1 MSIDLSQFHQVFFEE
16 SFEGL
21 DIMESGLLEL
31 DPAAID
37 SEMINAI
44 FRAAHSIKGGS
55 ATFGF
60 TSVSEFTH
68 VLETLL
74 DEVRDGSRSIS
85 RDEVDLF
92 LQSVDCLRALLEG
105 LQAETEV
112 DTTQSQA
119 LIKQFEAILGAGPAE
134 QGGAESVESTGEN
147 AGWIVHFNPE
157 PQIMTTGNEPLR
169 MFNQLAELG
178 ELHIETDLSRLPAFN
193 GMNVES
199 CYTSWR
205 LELRGAEIEKAQVEE
220 IFEWVVDDAEITIDP
235 LFIEQQVVEQQVV
248 EQQVSE
254 PEAET
259 SVSETASTVDEPE
272 IAAVAPIAKAPVA
285 KGPVTKGKAAKTEGG
300 SIRVDIDKI
309 DTMINMVGELVIT
322 QSMLGQIGNEFS
334 PDKLTKLQEGLQDLE
349 RNVQVLHESVMQV
362 RMLPI
367 SVTFNR
373 FPRMVRDL
381 SRQLDKK
388 IELVVKGEGTE
399 LDKTVMEKIGD
410 PLVHL
415 LRNSLDHG
423 IEKPAERLAAGK
435 PETGTVTLTASHQGG
450 NIVIEIS
457 DDGKGLPK
465 EKIRQ
470 KAVNSGLVNAQDTLS
485 DEQIQDLIFQPG
497 FSTADQVSDV
507 SGRGVGMDVV
517 RKNIQALGGSVAV
530 SSTEGVGST
539 FTINL
544 PLTLAILEGQL
555 VRVGREIYVFPLVS
569 ILESLSV
576 DRSEINTV
584 GGSTNV
590 LKLRD
595 DYIPVIPLYEA
606 FGIEP
611 DSEEIENSL
620 VVVVESEGVKVGL
633 VVDELQAQQQV
644 VIKSLESNY
653 RSVEGISG
661 ATILGDGTV
670 SLILDIPGVVKI
682 AERYSSS
689 AGIQAA

>member
-21 DIMESGLLEL
+21 DVMESGLMDL
-31 DPAAID
+31 DPNALD
-37 SEMINAI
+37 NETINAI

-112 DTTQSQA
+112 DTTQSHE
-119 LIKQFEAILGAGPAE
+119 LIKQFEAILGSSSASAVSSEAAE
-134 QGGAESVESTGEN
+134 ASTN
-147 AGWIVHFNPE
+147 TAGWIVHFNPE

-169 MFNQLAELG
+169 MFNQLAVLG
-178 ELHIETDLSRLPAFN
+178 ELHIETDTSRLPAFN
-193 GMNVES
+193 AMNVES
-199 CYTSWR
+199 CYVSWR
-205 LELRGAEIEKAQVEE
+205 LELRGENIEKHLVEE

-235 LFIEQQVVEQQVV
+235 IVVEPKADAPVSPGQSAATSDVSKELSQPVAQTQVPV
-248 EQQVSE
+248 
-254 PEAET
+254 
-259 SVSETASTVDEPE
+259 
-272 IAAVAPIAKAPVA
+272 AKAPVA
-285 KGPVTKGKAAKTEGG
+285 KSAKAESG

-322 QSMLGQIGNEFS
+322 QSMLGQIGSEFS

-423 IEKPAERLAAGK
+423 IETPAERIAAGK
-435 PETGTVTLTASHQGG
+435 PETGTVTLSASHRGG

-465 EKIRQ
+465 QKIRD
-470 KAVNSGLVNAQDTLS
+470 KAVKSGLVDPQDTLS

-517 RKNIQALGGSVAV
+517 RKNIQALGGTVAV
-530 SSTEGVGST
+530 KSAEGVGST

-555 VRVGREIYVFPLVS
+555 VRVGRQIYVFPLVS

-576 DRSEINTV
+576 DKKQINTV
-584 GGSTNV
+584 GGSTEL

-595 DYIPVIPLYEA
+595 DYIPIIPLYEA

-670 SLILDIPGVVKI
+670 SLILDIPGVVRI
-682 AERYSSS
+682 AERYSSD

>member
-1 MSIDLSQFHQVFFEE
+1 MSIDLTQFYQVFYEE

-37 SEMINAI
+37 DETINSI

-60 TSVSEFTH
+60 SSVAEFTH

-74 DEVRDGSRSIS
+74 DEVRDGSRSIT

-92 LQSVDCLRALLEG
+92 LQSVDCLRALLTG
-105 LQAETEV
+105 LQSETEV
-112 DTTQSQA
+112 DSTEAEA
-119 LIKQFEAILGAGPAE
+119 LIVKFEAILGGGNVALEDAVAE
-134 QGGAESVESTGEN
+134 VVSAS
-147 AGWIVHFNPE
+147 AGWCVHFNPE
-157 PQIMTTGNEPLR
+157 AQIMTTGNEPLR
-169 MFNQLAELG
+169 MFWQLAELG
-178 ELHIETDLSRLPAFN
+178 ELTIETDISRLPAFA
-193 GMNVES
+193 GMNVET
-199 CYTSWR
+199 CYVSWV
-205 LELRGAEIEKAQVEE
+205 LNLKGEGIEKSKVEE

-235 LFIEQQVVEQQVV
+235 IAPDHSSELTQAAEEQSMGMPVEGSSAT
-248 EQQVSE
+248 EGSLSANGSLS
-254 PEAET
+254 AEGSL
-259 SVSETASTVDEPE
+259 SVGAVKP
-272 IAAVAPIAKAPVA
+272 AAVAQP
-285 KGPVTKGKAAKTEGG
+285 GKSESG

-322 QSMLGQIGNEFS
+322 QSMLGQIGTEFT

-367 SVTFNR
+367 SFTFNR

-381 SRQLDKK
+381 GRQLDKK
-388 IELVVKGEGTE
+388 IDLVVKGEATE

-415 LRNSLDHG
+415 LRNSSDHG
-423 IEKPAERLAAGK
+423 IEIPADRIAAGK
-435 PETGTVTLTASHQGG
+435 SQTGVITLTASHRGG
-450 NIVIEIS
+450 YIVIEIS
-457 DDGKGLPK
+457 DDGRGLPK
-465 EKIRQ
+465 EKIKA
-470 KAVNSGLVNAQDTLS
+470 KAVKNGLVDPNDTLS

-497 FSTADQVSDV
+497 FSTADKISDI

-517 RKNIQALGGSVAV
+517 RKNIQALGGTVTVKSV
-530 SSTEGVGST
+530 EGVGST
-539 FTINL
+539 FTITL

-555 VRVGREIYVFPLVS
+555 VRVGREIFVFPLVS

-576 DRSEINTV
+576 NKSQINTV
-584 GGSTNV
+584 GGSCD
-590 LKLRD
+590 LIRLRD
-595 DYIPVIPLYEA
+595 DYIPIIPLYKA

-611 DSEEIENSL
+611 DSLESENLL

-633 VVDELQAQQQV
+633 MVDELQAQQQV

-653 RSVEGISG
+653 RSVQGISG

-670 SLILDIPGVVKI
+670 SLILDIPGVVRI
-682 AERYSSS
+682 AEQYNSDASSE
-689 AGIQAA
+689 AA

>member
-31 DPAAID
+31 DP
-37 SEMINAI
+37 NAVDNETVNSI

-60 TSVSEFTH
+60 NHVAEFTH
-68 VLETLL
+68 VMETLL
-74 DEVRDGSRSIS
+74 DEVRDGSRSITK
-85 RDEVDLF
+85 DDVDLF
-92 LQSVDCLRALLEG
+92 LQSVDCLRDLLTG

-112 DTTQSQA
+112 DPTQSQA
-119 LIKQFEAILGAGPAE
+119 LTKKFEAILGM
-134 QGGAESVESTGEN
+134 ESTEASSEQKQAVDTGM
-147 AGWIVHFNPE
+147 GWRIYFNPE

-169 MFNQLAELG
+169 MFWQLAELG
-178 ELHIETDLSRLPAFN
+178 ELTIETDISRLPKFN
-193 GMNVES
+193 SMNVES
-199 CYTSWR
+199 CYVSWM
-205 LELRGAEIEKAQVEE
+205 LDLRGENIEKSAIEE
-220 IFEWVVDDAEITIDP
+220 IFEWVEDDAEIRIDP
-235 LFIEQQVVEQQVV
+235 LEVEV
-248 EQQVSE
+248 EKH
-254 PEAET
+254 
-259 SVSETASTVDEPE
+259 
-272 IAAVAPIAKAPVA
+272 PIAEKPVEA
-285 KGPVTKGKAAKTEGG
+285 TEIVHAVPVKTATKPAEAG

-322 QSMLGQIGNEFS
+322 QSMLGQIGSEFS

-367 SVTFNR
+367 SFTFNR

-381 SRQLDKK
+381 SSQLGKK
-388 IELVVKGEGTE
+388 ISLVVNGETTE

-423 IEKPAERLAAGK
+423 IETPDERLEAGK
-435 PETGTVTLTASHQGG
+435 PETGVITLSAFHQGG
-450 NIVIEIS
+450 SVVIEIT
-457 DDGKGLPK
+457 DDGRGLPK
-465 EKIRQ
+465 EKVRQ
-470 KAVNSGLVNAQDTLS
+470 KAVKNGLVGSNDTLS
-485 DEQIQDLIFQPG
+485 DEQVQDLIFQPG

-517 RKNIQALGGSVAV
+517 RKNIQGLGGTVSVK
-530 SSTEGVGST
+530 SEEGVGST
-539 FTINL
+539 FTIML

-555 VRVGREIYVFPLVS
+555 VRVGSEIYVFPLVS

-576 DRSEINTV
+576 DLSQINTV
-584 GGSTNV
+584 AGSADV
-590 LKLRD
+590 LRLRD
-595 DYIPVIPLYEA
+595 DYIPIIPLYEV
-606 FGIEP
+606 FEVEP
-611 DSEEIENSL
+611 DSVDIENSL
-620 VVVVESEGVKVGL
+620 VVVVESEGIKVGL

-682 AERYSSS
+682 AERYNNRV
-689 AGIQAA
+689 AA